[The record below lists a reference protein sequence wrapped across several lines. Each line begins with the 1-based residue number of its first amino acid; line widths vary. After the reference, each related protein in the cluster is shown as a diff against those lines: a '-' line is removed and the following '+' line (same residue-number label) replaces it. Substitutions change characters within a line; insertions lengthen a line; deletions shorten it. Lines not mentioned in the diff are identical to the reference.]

1 MLYLKHVRVMF
12 YIVQL
17 KRAPRRHRQLVIGS
31 FFLCQLWKG
40 FLKIS
45 NGGRGGFSLIQFH
58 SRIGLNQL
66 IATWLITIFCTFASI
81 SIGIALNSSWIGC
94 GWLWDPAGCFRGRR
108 STCGKKKKRNKK
120 KTSGVII
127 GDHRKSVIIDSEF
140 IAFPL
145 QEFSDSLFR
154 EP

>member
-108 STCGKKKKRNKK
+108 STCGKKKKETKK
-120 KTSGVII
+120 NIWCNHRWSSEI
-127 GDHRKSVIIDSEF
+127 GNHFGKKSSPRTDSEF

-145 QEFSDSLFR
+145 Q
-154 EP
+154 